1 MYKTSEIEDLFLEAE
16 KAFDEGNHREGKRL
30 LTEILTEEP
39 SFGRAHN
46 HLGWLYKTKYQ
57 DYKLAERHY
66 KLAINFEPEYPAT
79 YLNYAFLLRD
89 LYRLDEMEELLN
101 KALKVETINKCG
113 IYDEFGS
120 LYELRCDYNKAIKN
134 YRMAIRY
141 CLNDGILEDLK
152 KHIKR
157 CKKKKS
163 IFSRFRRFIERL
175 EV

>member
-30 LTEILTEEP
+30 LTEILQEEP

-66 KLAINFEPEYPAT
+66 KLAINFEPDYPAT

-89 LYRLDEMEELLN
+89 LYRLNEMEELLK
-101 KALKVETINKCG
+101 KAEKIETINRCG
-113 IYDEFGS
+113 IYDEYGS
-120 LYELRCDYNKAIKN
+120 LFELKGEYRKAIRYYKK
-134 YRMAIRY
+134 AISY
-141 CLNDGILEDLK
+141 CLNDNILEDLK
-152 KHIKR
+152 KHIRR
-157 CKKKKS
+157 CRKKKS
-163 IFSRFRRFIERL
+163 LFSRFRKFVERL
-175 EV
+175 DV